1 MSSKTYYVFVN
12 ADGSYRLGQVGE
24 IASAASVPVSRPYPS
39 MALAHDNLMQRQHM
53 PLNDRQ
59 RAEIEALEQV
69 YGAGG
74 AKGSVRN
81 QAFFDALLRENRWA
95 AGELRP
101 AHACRTAVLSVIN
114 PPHAQPP
121 QLIEMER
128 AVGVGVAAPRLH
140 QGVPTLRERG
150 GRSPRKEREVG
161 HDRT

>member
-1 MSSKTYYVFVN
+1 MSSKTYYIFVN

-39 MALAHDNLMQRQHM
+39 KALAHDNLMQRQHM

-74 AKGSVRN
+74 AKGSARN
-81 QAFFDALLRENRWA
+81 QAFFDALLREKRWA

-101 AHACRTAVLSVIN
+101 AHACRTAVLGVIS
-114 PPHAQPP
+114 PPHLQPL
-121 QLIEMER
+121 QL
-128 AVGVGVAAPRLH
+128 
-140 QGVPTLRERG
+140 
-150 GRSPRKEREVG
+150 KEQEVSV
-161 HDRT
+161 

>member
-39 MALAHDNLMQRQHM
+39 MAQAHDNLMQRQHM

-69 YGAGG
+69 YGTGG
-74 AKGSVRN
+74 AKGSARN

-101 AHACRTAVLSVIN
+101 AHACRIAVLSVIN
-114 PPHAQPP
+114 PPHLQPP
-121 QLIEMER
+121 QL
-128 AVGVGVAAPRLH
+128 
-140 QGVPTLRERG
+140 
-150 GRSPRKEREVG
+150 KEREVSV
-161 HDRT
+161 